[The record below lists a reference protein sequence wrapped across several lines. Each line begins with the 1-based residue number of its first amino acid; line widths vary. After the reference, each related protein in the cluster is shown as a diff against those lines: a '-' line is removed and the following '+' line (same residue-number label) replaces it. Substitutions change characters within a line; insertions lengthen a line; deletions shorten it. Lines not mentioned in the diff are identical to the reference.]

1 MSTGTAK
8 KNRAGCATRA
18 GMQLAWPNPP
28 HTSEDKPND
37 AQSVCARP
45 HSYSVSSQRTHG
57 ETLSILYVVLAVVPF
72 SEPKT
77 DWDSRAEFLCKN
89 DDIFSVFFF

>member
-1 MSTGTAK
+1 
-8 KNRAGCATRA
+8 
-18 GMQLAWPNPP
+18 MQLAWPNPP

-89 DDIFSVFFF
+89 DDIYSVFFRKFLLFSKMTA

>member
-1 MSTGTAK
+1 MRYKG
-8 KNRAGCATRA
+8 GHATSVA
-18 GMQLAWPNPP
+18 SS

-45 HSYSVSSQRTHG
+45 HSYSVSNQRTHG

-77 DWDSRAEFLCKN
+77 DRDSRADFFFCKN
-89 DDIFSVFFF
+89 DDIFSVVF